1 MPLRRVLSTSWP
13 PMILTALGVFLLLLR
28 YDVPATDL
36 VAYGVY
42 LLVGIAFPGVVAWR
56 LLLHQLHTRREDG
69 DEPPTWFEDLSLG
82 TIFGFGIQL
91 PVYLLG
97 VWIGYPGLIVVL
109 PIAAAVVSVTWLG
122 RSTWK
127 MPTRSLDYRA
137 SWALGATI
145 LYGVAWLGRNA
156 FAVRPLSLPGFSPP
170 SVDETFHQALIAE
183 TSNRF
188 PPQIPFLLDT
198 RLDYHWFVHAQIATS
213 DHATGIGPIVMLREV
228 MPAVVL
234 GLAVL
239 GLGAVA
245 LRLTGRP
252 VAAVIAPALLVAG
265 AYQLIGPHFATYLF
279 TEPYLSKRLVTSPSQ
294 PYGVMMSLPAL
305 MLILEVLRPG
315 RKAERLTWV
324 ALAIS
329 LFALSGAKATFTPI
343 FLCGAL
349 AVWGLTLVFRRRLDK
364 TLTALIGL
372 LFIVL
377 MFAQVVLFG
386 GQSGGMVFDPFATV
400 RAALVANNIALT
412 PMTRLAMTLTL
423 LISWLLYGIGAVGLL
438 KAGKW
443 RDPRAAWLLLSIPV
457 GIGVAFALFRSGL
470 SQLWFQRTVA
480 EMVVLISAWGM
491 AYLLPQPL
499 TRRHALRYGGAA
511 AGAGLLAYLIAA
523 YSESGREI
531 LSRATYRGLVY
542 TVAFPV
548 LIAAIYLVV
557 RLVVRPDAKLRA
569 AALVTAVSVILG
581 LGLMNVYSFAY
592 DTASQRAIHEPD
604 YPNLF
609 APGGVK
615 AAEYIEH
622 HAGTHDIIATNVHC
636 LRPPGVP
643 NCDNRN
649 FWISAWAER
658 RVVIEGWGYT
668 ATTNDA
674 FVPGLANAFI
684 PAPDPE
690 RLRINDAAFIK
701 PSARTIDRLV
711 DDYDPSWLFISKLY
725 PANLPK
731 LNALDGSLLTK
742 VFHNKNYVVFR
753 INR

>member
-1 MPLRRVLSTSWP
+1 MPSRRVLTTSWP
-13 PMILTALGVFLLLLR
+13 PIILTAVAVFLLLLV
-28 YDVPATDL
+28 YDVPALDL
-36 VAYGVY
+36 LAYAAY
-42 LLVGIAFPGVVAWR
+42 LLVGIAFPGVVGWR
-56 LLLHQLHTRREDG
+56 LLLHQMHTG
-69 DEPPTWFEDLSLG
+69 DEEPPTWFEDLSLG

-97 VWIGYPGLIVVL
+97 VWIGFPLLIVVL
-109 PIAAAVVSVTWLG
+109 PIAAAVVSLTWLG
-122 RSTWK
+122 RSTWT

-145 LYGVAWLGRNA
+145 VYGVAWLGRNA
-156 FAVRPLSLPGFSPP
+156 FAVRPLSLPGFRPP
-170 SVDETFHQALIAE
+170 SIDELFHQALVAE
-183 TSNRF
+183 TAHRF
-188 PPQIPFLLDT
+188 PPQIPFLLNT

-279 TEPYLSKRLVTSPSQ
+279 TEPYMSKRLVTSPSQ
-294 PYGVMMSLPAL
+294 PYGVMMSLPPL

-315 RKAERLTWV
+315 RKPTRLTWV

-372 LFIVL
+372 LFVVL
-377 MFAQVVLFG
+377 VFAQFVLFG
-386 GQSGGMVFDPFATV
+386 GQRGGLVFDPFATV
-400 RAALVANNIALT
+400 RAALAANNIAVT

-423 LISWLLYGIGAVGLL
+423 LVSWLLYGIGALGLL
-438 KAGKW
+438 TSGRW
-443 RDPRAAWLLLSIPV
+443 RDPRAGWLLLSIPV
-457 GIGVAFALFRSGL
+457 GIVVAFALFRSGL

-480 EMVVLISAWGM
+480 ELVVLLSAWGM

-511 AGAGLLAYLIAA
+511 AGTGLVAYLIAA
-523 YSESGREI
+523 YFESGREI
-531 LSRATYRGLVY
+531 VATATYRGLGY
-542 TVAFPV
+542 TVMFPV
-548 LIAAIYLVV
+548 LIAAVYLIV
-557 RLVVRPDAKLRA
+557 RLVVRPDVKLRA
-569 AALVTAVSVILG
+569 AALVTAVSVFLG

-592 DTASQRAIHEPD
+592 DTVSQRAIPEPD
-604 YPNLF
+604 YPPLF
-609 APGGVK
+609 APGGVQ
-615 AAEYIEH
+615 AAEYIAQH
-622 HAGTHDIIATNVHC
+622 SGIHDIVATNVHC

-643 NCDNRN
+643 KCDNRN
-649 FWISAWAER
+649 FWISAYTER

-668 ATTNDA
+668 AETNDN
-674 FVPGLANAFI
+674 FVRGLANSLI

-701 PSARTIDRLV
+701 PSAQTIDRLV
-711 DDYDPSWLFISKLY
+711 DDYDPSWLFVSKLY
-725 PANLPK
+725 PASLHK
-731 LNALDGSLLTK
+731 LKALDGSLLTK
-742 VFHNKNYVVFR
+742 AFHNKNYIVFR
-753 INR
+753 IIH